1 MTSRKTDGE
10 NESNTLTAAPDVNA
24 PPRFLYRTVVKV
36 LVGSEEKGFDLHRE
50 LLCSTSKFFAA
61 AFGGRFR
68 EAEVG
73 VIKLPEQKV
82 ETFEYF
88 VHWLYRSK
96 LTGYFRA
103 GTSPSIEELSTT
115 AITKTNLF
123 QTTVLLAD
131 LKAAGDSSNA
141 AALAA
146 FEDAPFHQVISLY
159 ILADALQICGLK
171 DYIVS
176 LLIKVYGIKPSCATR
191 FWATARRPDPVP
203 DPSLAINHAY
213 ERLPQSSLLKR
224 VLV

>member
-36 LVGSEEKGFDLHRE
+36 LVGSEEKAFDLHKE

-61 AFGGRFR
+61 AFGGRFK

-88 VHWLYRSK
+88 VHWLYRRK

-103 GTSPSIEELSTT
+103 GTSPSIRELITTTIAKANLYKTT
-115 AITKTNLF
+115 ALP
-123 QTTVLLAD
+123 AD
-131 LKAAGDSSNA
+131 LKAVNDSLTATN
-141 AALAA
+141 LAA
-146 FEDAPFHQVISLY
+146 FEDAPFHQLIPLY

-171 DYIVS
+171 DYIIS

-191 FWATARRPDPVP
+191 FWAIARRPDPVP

-224 VLV
+224 